1 RWPGQ
6 PFRSGY
12 HRGLPRRLPQLLP
25 HRPAPPG
32 CRPGSDRKPPPRDSP
47 IVKRTPPPPHD
58 AVLRALRIA
67 VTYGILA
74 ALWILLSDKLLALW
88 LQSPEHLALASTI
101 KGWGFV
107 VVTAMLLF
115 ALLVRVPN
123 NRSPSPQES
132 EPPPPR
138 RQPWA
143 PIALL

>member
-1 RWPGQ
+1 
-6 PFRSGY
+6 
-12 HRGLPRRLPQLLP
+12 
-25 HRPAPPG
+25 
-32 CRPGSDRKPPPRDSP
+32 RDSP

-107 VVTAMLLF
+107 VVTATLLF
-115 ALLVRVPN
+115 ALVVRVPN
-123 NRSPSPQES
+123 NRSPPPPEP

-138 RQPWA
+138 RQPWP
-143 PIALL
+143 PIALLTGMAALITLTALRYLPPELH